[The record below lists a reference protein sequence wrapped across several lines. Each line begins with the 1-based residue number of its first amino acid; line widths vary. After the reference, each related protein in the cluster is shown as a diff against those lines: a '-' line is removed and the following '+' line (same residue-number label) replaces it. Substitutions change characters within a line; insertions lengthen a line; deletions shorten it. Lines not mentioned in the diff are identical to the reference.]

1 VFWGLAATYIE
12 AFPRVTA
19 CIAVVIIRVK
29 RPRIVPQKQA
39 AKHKKIITH
48 IFPLHYSLL
57 RCDVIWSGIS
67 VPVLLMNL
75 LSAS

>member
-12 AFPRVTA
+12 AFPIVAA
-19 CIAVVIIRVK
+19 CIAVIIRVK
-29 RPRIVPQKQA
+29 RAQVIPQKQA
-39 AKHKKIITH
+39 AKHKRIITH
-48 IFPLHYSLL
+48 IFLLDYSLL
-57 RCDVIWSGIS
+57 RCDVIWLGIS